1 MRTPKISPYAQK
13 MSVLVACGFASLA
26 AAVDSAPTGTP
37 DAALSPVVVTAT
49 RLAQS
54 SFDLPVAIDR
64 VERIAIRQGQWQV
77 NLSESLDAVPGA
89 SVESRQNY
97 AQDLQISIRGFGARS
112 SFGVRGVRLYSD
124 GIPGTMPDG
133 QGQFSQFDLGSADH
147 IEVMRGPFSA
157 LYGNSSGGV
166 IALFTE
172 DGAPGNRIDGTV
184 EFGSLASRRYALKD
198 AGDNG
203 ALNYVVD
210 ASHFQTD
217 GYRDHSAAERNNF
230 NSKLRFDLGD
240 AGKLTIIGNAIE
252 TPFVQDPL
260 GLTRAQLNVDP
271 AQAGIGAIAYDTRK
285 SLDQEQ
291 VGALYERNLSDSD
304 ALSTMLY
311 TGHRAT
317 TQFQAIPFTTEG
329 SPTNP
334 GGVIDLSR
342 IFWGADAHIADHRDL
357 LGGPLQI
364 TAGLS
369 YDDLQEA
376 RKDYL
381 NFIGGELGVE
391 GALRID
397 EANHV
402 YDLDEYLQLQWDP
415 GARWRMLAGLRN
427 SLIDVSSHDNLPLPD
442 GDQDSGV
449 RYAALDPVAGLTYR
463 IAPTLNGYASF
474 GKGFET
480 PTLNDLAYRSTNGSL
495 PGLNFGLVPA
505 RSDNFELGLKAE
517 RGWLRTDLDAFYVKT
532 AHELAVLSDAN
543 GKSVYQNI
551 GETER
556 RGVELASDATLGG
569 GFSARLAYTYLHA
582 VVVQAYT
589 TCVGVPCSGAP
600 CTVGSG
606 CKTAVV
612 GVGSAIPAVPKNAL
626 YAALAWRYAPRG
638 LSVALEAQGRAQ
650 IYADDRNTEAAAGY
664 WVENLRLGWEQ
675 QSKRWRFTEFAR
687 IDNLA
692 NRAYVG
698 SVIVNESNSRFFE
711 PAPGRTEGIMF
722 TAAWH
727 SD

>member
-1 MRTPKISPYAQK
+1 
-13 MSVLVACGFASLA
+13 
-26 AAVDSAPTGTP
+26 
-37 DAALSPVVVTAT
+37 
-49 RLAQS
+49 
-54 SFDLPVAIDR
+54 
-64 VERIAIRQGQWQV
+64 
-77 NLSESLDAVPGA
+77 
-89 SVESRQNY
+89 
-97 AQDLQISIRGFGARS
+97 
-112 SFGVRGVRLYSD
+112 
-124 GIPGTMPDG
+124 
-133 QGQFSQFDLGSADH
+133 
-147 IEVMRGPFSA
+147 
-157 LYGNSSGGV
+157 
-166 IALFTE
+166 
-172 DGAPGNRIDGTV
+172 
-184 EFGSLASRRYALKD
+184 
-198 AGDNG
+198 
-203 ALNYVVD
+203 
-210 ASHFQTD
+210 
-217 GYRDHSAAERNNF
+217 
-230 NSKLRFDLGD
+230 
-240 AGKLTIIGNAIE
+240 
-252 TPFVQDPL
+252 
-260 GLTRAQLNVDP
+260 
-271 AQAGIGAIAYDTRK
+271 
-285 SLDQEQ
+285 
-291 VGALYERNLSDSD
+291 
-304 ALSTMLY
+304 
-311 TGHRAT
+311 
-317 TQFQAIPFTTEG
+317 
-329 SPTNP
+329 
-334 GGVIDLSR
+334 
-342 IFWGADAHIADHRDL
+342 
-357 LGGPLQI
+357 
-364 TAGLS
+364 LS

-381 NFIGGELGVE
+381 NFIGDELGVE

-600 CTVGSG
+600 CAVGSG

-687 IDNLA
+687 H
-692 NRAYVG
+692 R
-698 SVIVNESNSRFFE
+698 
-711 PAPGRTEGIMF
+711 
-722 TAAWH
+722 
-727 SD
+727 